1 MYQPEEEGDGYLDP
15 ECGKILTSIMDGLKH
30 GTEWLV
36 VDETFICHVNSK
48 SVDGNNV
55 YWECSQRQR
64 FGCPFKASL

>member
-15 ECGKILTSIMDGLKH
+15 ECGNISTSIMDGLKH
-30 GTEWLV
+30 GTQWLV

-48 SVDGNNV
+48 LVDGNNV
-55 YWECSQRQR
+55 YWECSQRRR

>member
-15 ECGKILTSIMDGLKH
+15 ECGKISTSIMDGLKH

-55 YWECSQRQR
+55 YW
-64 FGCPFKASL
+64 